1 MTAKRKSIRVQA
13 SLDLKTHIMLKVLG
27 VRTGRTLQEVVSHAC
42 AYAANSKGF
51 MAQRYNS
58 RLQERKP

>member
-27 VRTGRTLQEVVSHAC
+27 VRTGLTLAEVVSRAC
-42 AYAANSKGF
+42 AYAAKHKAFQGTLLHVDF
-51 MAQRYNS
+51 
-58 RLQERKP
+58 QERKP